1 MGVLEYPGDQAST
14 QEPRFHREKRG
25 QTPDSSRGAYSTSA
39 FHGVWPLPSS
49 LGSSSFAPLLYQSNL
64 PAQASLCL
72 RKTKASAIHSLSWA
86 SPLLPALFL
95 NTSPQGC
102 FVLIRLNVTSS
113 WRPLLTPDLRV
124 EIVLGYSSF
133 YPPIHYYIFFV
144 ALSTSPYCTAVGLFF
159 VNSPAS
165 SAHLP
170 DPCS

>member
-1 MGVLEYPGDQAST
+1 MGFGPCPAPWGPLVLLLCFISPICL
-14 QEPRFHREKRG
+14 HRPLSVSEK
-25 QTPDSSRGAYSTSA
+25 PK
-39 FHGVWPLPSS
+39 
-49 LGSSSFAPLLYQSNL
+49 LLH
-64 PAQASLCL
+64 
-72 RKTKASAIHSLSWA
+72 IHSLSWA

-144 ALSTSPYCTAVGLFF
+144 ALSTSPYCTAIGLFF